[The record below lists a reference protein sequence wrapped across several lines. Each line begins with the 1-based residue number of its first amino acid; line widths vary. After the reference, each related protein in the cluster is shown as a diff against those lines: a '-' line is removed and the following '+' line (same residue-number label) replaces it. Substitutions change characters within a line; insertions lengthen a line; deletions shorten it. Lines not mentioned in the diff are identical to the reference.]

1 MQSIRKSFKSYGS
14 YNKHSRFSGA
24 GNSDSDHEQ
33 QLPILHDQ
41 ETHCHPAMPAGD
53 YVVKINEDGSEAPQ
67 GNRIWRESS
76 YEFWNNDGATTTAGG
91 SDQSFDFRQSEDP
104 PSQLIGH
111 FLHKQRAS
119 GEMQLDMDLEMEELQ
134 REGDDGKLTPV
145 DESPVTHRVSRELK
159 VSFEE
164 PTCNV
169 NFLEAQNDAV
179 RRRHSKDS
187 PSIAEFQR
195 PPQPPQHDC
204 RRSPS
209 PSPAGDEEVVRCTS
223 NASFERSL
231 SMQRKSALLKAKTRS
246 RLMDPPEEPDRKSSR
261 VLKSSQLLSGFLG
274 KKNDE
279 EDEDPF
285 LEEDLPDE
293 FKETHFSLW
302 ILLEWLSLILIIGL
316 LITTLCVPFLRNK
329 DLWQLRLWKW
339 EVMVLVLI
347 CGRLV
352 SDWVIRIAVFCIERN
367 FLLRKRVLYF
377 VYGVKKAVQNC
388 VWLGLVLIAW
398 HLLFDKRVQRE
409 TRSNF
414 LEYVTKV
421 LVCFLVGTLVW
432 LLKTL
437 MVKVLASSFHVSTYF
452 DRIQESLFNQFVIE
466 TLSGPPLVEI
476 RKAEEEE
483 ERLADEVQKL
493 QNAGVTIPPDLRASA
508 FSNIKSGRLRSGM
521 LPKSPRFKSDKF
533 SRPLSK
539 KSDEPNMITMD
550 NLHKLN
556 PNNISAW
563 NMKRLMNMVRNGA
576 LSTLDEQILDN
587 SMDDENATQIRSENE
602 AKAAAKKIFQNVAR
616 RGCRYIYPDDLM
628 RFMREDEAAKTMNLF
643 EGASE
648 AERISKSAL
657 KNWVVNAFRERR
669 ALALTLNDTKTAVN
683 KLHRMLNFIV
693 AIVILVIW
701 LLILELAT
709 TKFLLFVSSQVVVV
723 AFVFGNTCKTIFE
736 AIIFLFVMH
745 PFDVGD
751 RCEIDGVQMVVEEM
765 NILTTI
771 FLRYDNQKVI
781 IPNNVLATKAIYNYY
796 RSPDMGDAIEFCLH
810 ISTPV
815 EKISLIK
822 HRIQSYIDNKKEHWY
837 PSPLI
842 VYRDYDQLNMV
853 RMAIWPTH
861 RMNFQDMGERY
872 EARNPRRNLSLT
884 PPETSPESFAM
895 ARPPLFYQSPRQFF
909 PSLPNLS
916 FGLSSSNHF
925 TFPFSLF
932 ILYSLLI
939 LFPNFRSRHGVFFEA
954 LGSLLSLLHSGARD
968 AYRQFFVDSMSLI
981 QDILY
986 VASLGVNG
994 SSRSRVTLKCFSDS
1008 FSGVEDLP
1016 STNRPVDGRGLLID
1030 LTAPTRWQPF
1040 ATWILKLVCKS
1051 LTEGTLYV
1059 EGLIRASFISAACSL
1074 LCDGN
1079 ADLHMVCVLVRE
1091 IWN

>member
-14 YNKHSRFSGA
+14 HNKHSFKRFSGA
-24 GNSDSDHEQ
+24 GNPDSDHE

-41 ETHCHPAMPAGD
+41 ETHRHNSMASGD
-53 YVVKINEDGSEAPQ
+53 YVVKIDDSADSSH
-67 GNRIWRESS
+67 GNNNTNTIWRGSS
-76 YEFWNNDGATTTAGG
+76 YEFWNNDGTSGNV
-91 SDQSFDFRQSEDP
+91 SDESFDFRPTEDP
-104 PSQLIGH
+104 PSQLIGR
-111 FLHKQRAS
+111 FLHKQKAS

-134 REGDDGKLTPV
+134 HERDDGKLTPV
-145 DESPVTHRVSRELK
+145 EESPVTHRVSRELK

-164 PTCNV
+164 PSSNIIS
-169 NFLEAQNDAV
+169 LEAQNDAV
-179 RRRHSKDS
+179 RRRHSKES

-195 PPQPPQHDC
+195 PPQPPHHER

-209 PSPAGDEEVVRCTS
+209 PSPAGDGEVLRCTS
-223 NASFERSL
+223 NASFERNL

-246 RLMDPPEEPDRKSSR
+246 RLMDPPEEPDRRSGRVMKSG
-261 VLKSSQLLSGFLG
+261 QLLSGFLG
-274 KKNDE
+274 RKGDD

-293 FKETHFSLW
+293 FKENHFSVW
-302 ILLEWLSLILIIGL
+302 IVLEWLSLILIIGL
-316 LITTLCVPFLRNK
+316 LVTTLCIPFLRNK

-377 VYGVKKAVQNC
+377 VYGVRKAVQNC

-398 HLLFDKRVQRE
+398 HLLFDKRVQKE
-409 TRSNF
+409 TRSDF

-432 LLKTL
+432 LVKTL
-437 MVKVLASSFHVSTYF
+437 VVKVLASSFHVSTYF

-476 RKAEEEE
+476 QKAEEEE

-508 FSNIKSGRLRSGM
+508 FGNIKSGRLRSGM
-521 LPKSPRFKSDKF
+521 LPKSPRGKSGKF

-539 KSDEPNMITMD
+539 RSSDDANVITID

-556 PNNISAW
+556 PNNVSAW
-563 NMKRLMNMVRNGA
+563 NMKRLINMVRHGA
-576 LSTLDEQILDN
+576 LTTLDEQILDN
-587 SMDDENATQIRSENE
+587 AADDEHATQIRSENE

-643 EGASE
+643 EGAAE
-648 AERISKSAL
+648 AGKISKSSL

-683 KLHRMLNFIV
+683 KLHRMLNFMV
-693 AIVILVIW
+693 AIIILVIW

-709 TKFLLFVSSQVVVV
+709 TKFLLFVSSQLVLV
-723 AFVFGNTCKTIFE
+723 AFIFGNTCKTIFE

-765 NILTTI
+765 NILTTV
-771 FLRYDNQKVI
+771 FLKYDNQKI
-781 IPNNVLATKAIYNYY
+781 MIPNSVLATKAIYNFY
-796 RSPDMGDAIEFCLH
+796 RSPDMGDAIEFFIH

-815 EKISLIK
+815 EKITAIK
-822 HRIQSYIDNKKEHWY
+822 HRISSYIDNKKEHWY
-837 PSPLI
+837 PSPAI
-842 VYRDYDQLNMV
+842 VFKDHEQLNMV

-861 RMNFQDMGERY
+861 RMNFQDMGERFT
-872 EARNPRRNLSLT
+872 RR
-884 PPETSPESFAM
+884 
-895 ARPPLFYQSPRQFF
+895 
-909 PSLPNLS
+909 
-916 FGLSSSNHF
+916 
-925 TFPFSLF
+925 
-932 ILYSLLI
+932 SLLLEEMI
-939 LFPNFRSRHGVFFEA
+939 KIFKELDINYR
-954 LGSLLSLLHSGARD
+954 LLPL
-968 AYRQFFVDSMSLI
+968 
-981 QDILY
+981 DIN
-986 VASLGVNG
+986 VRAVPT
-994 SSRSRVTLKCFSDS
+994 SSDR
-1008 FSGVEDLP
+1008 LP
-1016 STNRPVDGRGLLID
+1016 PSWSSVP
-1030 LTAPTRWQPF
+1030 
-1040 ATWILKLVCKS
+1040 S
-1051 LTEGTLYV
+1051 Y
-1059 EGLIRASFISAACSL
+1059 
-1074 LCDGN
+1074 
-1079 ADLHMVCVLVRE
+1079 
-1091 IWN
+1091 

>member
-14 YNKHSRFSGA
+14 HNKHSKRFSAA
-24 GNSDSDHEQ
+24 GNTDSDHEH
-33 QLPILHDQ
+33 LPILLDQ
-41 ETHCHPAMPAGD
+41 EPHRHNAMPAGD
-53 YVVKINEDGSEAPQ
+53 YVVKIDDAADPPPAATSSN
-67 GNRIWRESS
+67 NRIWRDE
-76 YEFWNNDGATTTAGG
+76 
-91 SDQSFDFRQSEDP
+91 SFDFRKNEDP
-104 PSQLIGH
+104 PSQLIGR
-111 FLHKQRAS
+111 FLHKQKAS

-134 REGDDGKLTPV
+134 HDADEGKLTPV
-145 DESPVTHRVSRELK
+145 EESPVTNRMSRELK
-159 VSFEE
+159 VSFDE
-164 PTCNV
+164 PASNAIQ
-169 NFLEAQNDAV
+169 EDPV
-179 RRRHSKDS
+179 RRRHSKES
-187 PSIAEFQR
+187 ASISIAEFQR
-195 PPQPPQHDC
+195 PPHPPLYDR

-209 PSPAGDEEVVRCTS
+209 PSPANDCEVLRCTS
-223 NASFERSL
+223 NASFERNL

-246 RLMDPPEEPDRKSSR
+246 RLIDPPEDQPDRKSGR
-261 VLKSSQLLSGFLG
+261 VLKSGQLLSGFLG
-274 KKNDE
+274 KKGD
-279 EDEDPF
+279 DDDDDPF

-293 FKETHFSLW
+293 YKKTHFSIW
-302 ILLEWLSLILIIGL
+302 TLLEWLSLILIIGL

-377 VYGVKKAVQNC
+377 VYGVRKAVQNC

-409 TRSNF
+409 THSDF

-437 MVKVLASSFHVSTYF
+437 VVKVLASSFHVSTYF

-476 RKAEEEE
+476 QKAEEEE

-493 QNAGVTIPPDLRASA
+493 QNAGVTIPPDLRATA
-508 FSNIKSGRLRSGM
+508 FTNIKSERLRSGA
-521 LPKSPRFKSDKF
+521 LQKSPRVKSGKF

-539 KSDEPNMITMD
+539 RSDDGNVITID

-556 PNNISAW
+556 PNNVSAW
-563 NMKRLMNMVRNGA
+563 NMKRLINMVRHGS

-587 SMDDENATQIRSENE
+587 ANDDENATMIRSENE

-616 RGCRYIYPDDLM
+616 RGCRYIYPEDLM

-643 EGASE
+643 EGA
-648 AERISKSAL
+648 ADAGRIGKSAL

-701 LLILELAT
+701 LLILEFAT

-751 RCEIDGVQMVVEEM
+751 RCEIDGVQMIVEEM

-771 FLRYDNQKVI
+771 FLKWDNQKVI
-781 IPNNVLATKAIYNYY
+781 IPNSVLATKPIYNFY
-796 RSPDMGDAIEFCLH
+796 RSPDMGDTIEFYVH

-815 EKISLIK
+815 DKITAMK
-822 HRIQSYIDNKKEHWY
+822 HRISSFMDNKKEHWY
-837 PSPLI
+837 PSPLFVI
-842 VYRDYDQLNMV
+842 RDFDHLNMIK
-853 RMAIWPTH
+853 MAIWPIQK
-861 RMNFQDMGERY
+861 MNFQDMGERY
-872 EARNPRRNLSLT
+872 ERRALVLEEMIKTFRELDMNYRLQPLDINVRGVPTTSDRL
-884 PPETSPESFAM
+884 PPSWTTV
-895 ARPPLFYQSPRQFF
+895 
-909 PSLPNLS
+909 
-916 FGLSSSNHF
+916 SN
-925 TFPFSLF
+925 
-932 ILYSLLI
+932 
-939 LFPNFRSRHGVFFEA
+939 
-954 LGSLLSLLHSGARD
+954 
-968 AYRQFFVDSMSLI
+968 
-981 QDILY
+981 
-986 VASLGVNG
+986 
-994 SSRSRVTLKCFSDS
+994 
-1008 FSGVEDLP
+1008 
-1016 STNRPVDGRGLLID
+1016 
-1030 LTAPTRWQPF
+1030 
-1040 ATWILKLVCKS
+1040 
-1051 LTEGTLYV
+1051 
-1059 EGLIRASFISAACSL
+1059 
-1074 LCDGN
+1074 
-1079 ADLHMVCVLVRE
+1079 
-1091 IWN
+1091 